1 MKHVYFPKQAPVWS
15 LVLFLL
21 VGFGFPNLRGQCA
34 FDFTPFSSS
43 SAPTAPGVTT
53 LLTTCLYG
61 GEHRPVTNMQAGNT
75 YRFETCGDS
84 DFDTQITIFNETGTT
99 ALAFNDDFC
108 GLQSS
113 VEFTPITTGTY
124 LVQVNEYDCASN
136 STCMTLRATLLSAT
150 CNENEVVVDM
160 SDSFGDGWNGNELEI
175 INDNGDVVATATIT
189 GSVSSGTE
197 TFCLPDGCYT
207 VDVDGGIFQN
217 EVSWDIFVNG
227 SLALSG
233 GAPESGLELAINST
247 CVAPPVSCND
257 NALEL
262 DLSFDTFS
270 SETSWEITDANGFE
284 VAAGGNYSG
293 LGNTSLTE
301 DICLPDGCYELTVFD
316 SFNDGM
322 CCSFGAGGYSLQD
335 AENNILASG
344 GEFGSSE
351 TTEFCLGIE
360 PCDIAISSF
369 SSSPE
374 TCPGDNDGAIS
385 VSASCTSCDG
395 LAYSVGGAFQGS
407 NIFSGL
413 SAGTYTVT
421 VRDPNNTSC
430 SASTI
435 ISVANGTGGTVLPPW
450 SASDIGSPAG
460 NAFAQNPCNGSGL
473 FTVTNG
479 GSNGYS
485 NTADNT
491 AMINQTICGNGSITV
506 KIESVSGS
514 GFAGVALRESTAPG
528 AKQAMIL
535 TNLNSLVPW
544 VTRTANNAPNNF
556 TPHWRA
562 HTFWLKLERIGN
574 YIRGYTSTTGNSFSI
589 IAQTYLPMDACLE
602 IGMVTANTGGGQT
615 TAVFSNVTVE
625 GGAPLLAADE
635 TAITAATDREK
646 SASSAGVRGFEQ
658 PAAAGAA
665 RLFPNPASDR
675 ITIDLPATQPMDAT
689 LVLRNQLGQV
699 LQSRQVEAGL
709 FRTDWDVSQ
718 LSGGVYYM
726 EVRYEGQQ
734 PQVLRFVKTH

>member
-1 MKHVYFPKQAPVWS
+1 MRSFIFKQTYVTMKHVYFFRKVSLWG
-15 LVLFLL
+15 LVLIFIA
-21 VGFGFPNLRGQCA
+21 GFGHFSLQAQCNYLGNQYL
-34 FDFTPFSSS
+34 SSP
-43 SAPTAPGVTT
+43 APTSPGVQTE
-53 LLTTCLYG
+53 LTTCLFA
-61 GEHRPVTNMQAGNT
+61 GEYREVTNLIAGNT
-75 YRFETCGDS
+75 YRFETCGDT
-84 DFDTQITIFNETGTT
+84 DFDSQITIFPSGGGA

-108 GLQSS
+108 GVQSS
-113 VEFTPITTGTY
+113 VDFTPAVTGNYDVQINEFDCTTNT
-124 LVQVNEYDCASN
+124 L
-136 STCMTLRATLLSAT
+136 CMTLKVTLLGAPCT
-150 CNENEVVVDM
+150 ENEVVINMFDA
-160 SDSFGDGWNGNELEI
+160 FGDGWNGNNLTILNE
-175 INDNGDVVATATIT
+175 NNSVVGTATINDG
-189 GSVSSGTE
+189 GSGAKS
-197 TFCLPDGCYT
+197 FCLPDGCYT
-207 VDVDGGIFQN
+207 VDVGGGSFAS
-217 EVSWDIFVNG
+217 EVSWDISVNG
-227 SLALSG
+227 SPALSG
-233 GAPESGLELAINST
+233 GAPESGLELAVNST
-247 CVAPPVSCND
+247 CGTPPVSCND

-293 LGNTSLTE
+293 LGNTNLTE

-316 SFNDGM
+316 SFDDGM

-360 PCDIAISSF
+360 PCDIAINSS

-385 VSASCTSCDG
+385 VSASCTSCEG
-395 LAYSVGGAFQGS
+395 LAYSIGGAFQGS
-407 NIFSGL
+407 NTFSGL

-421 VRDPNNTSC
+421 VRDPNNLSC
-430 SASTI
+430 SASTT
-435 ISVANGTGGTVLPPW
+435 ISVGNGTGGTVLPPW

-485 NTADNT
+485 NAADNT
-491 AMINQTICGNGSITV
+491 AMIHQTICGNGSITV

-514 GFAGVALRESTAPG
+514 GFGGVVLRESTAPG

-544 VTRTANNAPNNF
+544 VTRNANNAPNNF

-574 YIRGYTSTTGNSFSI
+574 YIRGYASTTGNSFSLV
-589 IAQTYLPMDACLE
+589 AQTYLPMEACVE
-602 IGMVTANTGGGQT
+602 IGMITANTGGGQT
-615 TAVFSNVTVE
+615 TATFSNVTVE

-635 TAITAATDREK
+635 TAIAAETDREK
-646 SASSAGVRGFEQ
+646 SAASAGVRGFDQ
-658 PAAAGAA
+658 PAATEAA

-689 LVLRNQLGQV
+689 LVLRN
-699 LQSRQVEAGL
+699 
-709 FRTDWDVSQ
+709 
-718 LSGGVYYM
+718 
-726 EVRYEGQQ
+726 
-734 PQVLRFVKTH
+734 